1 MEKKYRGPLHE
12 MALTTKTDYWND
24 SCSINELS
32 YAIENGAVGAT
43 TNPVIVKNVL
53 KAELENY
60 EEQVKELIA
69 NNPEATEDEIAW
81 VLIENM
87 AVEGAKLLKPVFD
100 PETGRGR
107 ISIQTNTKY
116 YRNSELLIEQALH
129 FSDLAENIQVKI
141 PATSAGI
148 KAFEESTY
156 RGVSINATVSF
167 TVPQAI
173 AVAEAVERGLNRR
186 EKEGLDNSHINP
198 VCTIM
203 VGRVDDWLKDVA
215 NRDHIITNPE
225 YLEWAG
231 VAVMKNAYNIFQ
243 ERGYKTKLLAAAY
256 RNHHQWSQFI
266 GGDILET
273 IPYKWQK
280 RFNGSNIEVK
290 ERIDDSVAP
299 EIIDEL
305 LYKFDDFKKAY
316 LPEGMGEKEFDNYGA
331 VTKTLLQF
339 SEGYDELVSIIRGY
353 MLIVR

>member
-1 MEKKYRGPLHE
+1 MEKTYKGPLHE

-24 SCSINELS
+24 SCSIKELS

-53 KAELENY
+53 KGELESY
-60 EEQVKELIA
+60 EDQIRDLIVS
-69 NNPEATEDEIAW
+69 NPEATEDELAW
-81 VLIENM
+81 LLIEDM
-87 AVEGAKLLKPVFD
+87 AVEGAKLLKPVFE

-116 YRNSELLIEQALH
+116 YRNPELLTEQAVY
-129 FSDLAENIQVKI
+129 FSGLAENMQVKI
-141 PATSAGI
+141 PSTSAGI
-148 KAFEESTY
+148 KAFEEATY

-167 TVPQAI
+167 TVPQSI
-173 AVAEAVERGLNRR
+173 AVAEAVERGLKRR
-186 EKEGLDNSHINP
+186 EREGLDNSKINP

-215 NRDHIITNPE
+215 NKDHIITNPE

-231 VAVMKNAYNIFQ
+231 VAVMKNAYRIYN

-280 RFNGSNIEVK
+280 RFNSSDVEVK
-290 ERIDDSVAP
+290 ERIGEPIAP
-299 EIIDEL
+299 EMIDEL
-305 LYKFDDFKKAY
+305 LDKFDDFKKAY
-316 LPEGMGEKEFDNYGA
+316 LPDGMKVEEFDNYGA

-339 SEGYDELVSIIRGY
+339 SEGYDELVSIIRRY
-353 MLIVR
+353 MLIVK

>member
-60 EEQVKELIA
+60 EGQIRDLIA
-69 NNPEATEDEIAW
+69 NNPKATEDEIAW
-81 VLIENM
+81 ILIENM
-87 AVEGAKLLKPVFD
+87 ALEGAKLLKPIFD
-100 PETGRGR
+100 PKTGRGR

-116 YRNSELLIEQALH
+116 YRNSELIVKQAVH
-129 FSDLAENIQVKI
+129 FNDLAENIQVKI
-141 PATSAGI
+141 PATKAGI
-148 KAFEESTY
+148 KAFEEATY
-156 RGVSINATVSF
+156 KGISINATVSF

-186 EKEGLDNSHINP
+186 EKEGLDNTDINP

-203 VGRVDDWLKDVA
+203 VGRVDDWLKNVA
-215 NRDHIITNPE
+215 DRDNIITNPE

-231 VAVMKNAYNIFQ
+231 VAVMKNAYKIFQ

-290 ERIDDSVAP
+290 ERINDAVAP

-305 LYKFDDFKKAY
+305 LDKFDDFRKAY
-316 LPEGMGEKEFDNYGA
+316 LPEGMKEEEFDTYGA
-331 VTKTLLQF
+331 VTKNLLQF
-339 SEGYDELVSIIRGY
+339 SEGYDELVSIVRRY
-353 MLIVR
+353 MLRLV